1 MTLSN
6 AMAMQELINKNWDY
20 ILFQSEED
28 YIMEVVCGT
37 VAIYTITFKLDET
50 ERAGFETEGERFL
63 DHLAWKVRDYPEEY
77 IKRRV

>member
-6 AMAMQELINKNWDY
+6 AIAMQELINKNWDY
-20 ILFQSEED
+20 ILSQSEED
-28 YIMEVVCGT
+28 FILEVVCGT

-50 ERAGFETEGERFL
+50 ERAGFEAEGERYL